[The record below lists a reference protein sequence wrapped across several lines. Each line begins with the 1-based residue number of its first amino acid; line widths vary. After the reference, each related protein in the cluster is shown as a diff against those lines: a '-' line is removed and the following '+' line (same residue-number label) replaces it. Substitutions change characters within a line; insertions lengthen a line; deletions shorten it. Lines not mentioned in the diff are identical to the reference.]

1 MFNILAAL
9 VVTVIVG
16 YFILKKYKPQ
26 AVLFAG
32 GIALMILASLF
43 HTGTILEE
51 GAQTGFWFFDIFEYI
66 KTVFADDAS
75 GTGLIIMAVGGFAI
89 YMDKI
94 GASKAMVSICI
105 TPLKKLNAPYLVL
118 ALSYVVGQFLNIFIP
133 SAAGLSVLLMAT
145 LFPVLV
151 ELGVSRLSAAALVG
165 TAACLDLGPA
175 SGASN
180 MAAQTAGL
188 DTMEYFITYQLPV
201 SAVVVVV
208 IAVLH
213 YVVQKYFDKKM
224 NFTPESVQNSGD

>member
-1 MFNILAAL
+1 MFKILAAL

-16 YFILKKYKPQ
+16 YFILKKFKPQ

-51 GAQTGFWFFDIFEYI
+51 SSRTGFWLFDIFEYI
-66 KTVFADDAS
+66 KTVFVADAA
-75 GTGLIIMAVGGFAI
+75 GTGMIIMAVGGFAI

-94 GASKAMVSICI
+94 GASSAMVSICI
-105 TPLKKLNAPYLVL
+105 NPLKKVNSPYLVL

-133 SAAGLSVLLMAT
+133 SAAGLSILLMAT
-145 LFPVLV
+145 LYPVLV
-151 ELGVSRLSAAALVG
+151 ELGVSRLSAAALIG

-180 MAAQTAGL
+180 MVAS
-188 DTMEYFITYQLPV
+188 P
-201 SAVVVVV
+201 
-208 IAVLH
+208 H
-213 YVVQKYFDKKM
+213 
-224 NFTPESVQNSGD
+224 NFVYGAIQR